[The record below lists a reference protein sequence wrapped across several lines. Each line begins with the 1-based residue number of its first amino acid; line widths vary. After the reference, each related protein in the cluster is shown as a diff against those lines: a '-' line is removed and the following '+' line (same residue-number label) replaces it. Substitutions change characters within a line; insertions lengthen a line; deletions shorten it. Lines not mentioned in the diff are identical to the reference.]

1 MLPLLCAHL
10 NCLKVHPV
18 IREESTGPA
27 LCKAARKGDYVHLHT
42 EKREYDCDLNATD
55 DEDGKSPLICASK
68 FGHLQ
73 LVNWMVEHD
82 VDPNIVDSENRTALM
97 WSLLSGHL
105 DCTRSLLRNFK
116 ETIDVDVQDKDGLTA
131 LHILCMKRDMTDEDR
146 HIVEMILGVAKNINS
161 VEKSTGFTCLHY
173 VSRYEHEEIAEQLL
187 RKGAS
192 ASVVDSVCTLSTN
205 LYPCSLLIILT
216 YKTKLHTERA
226 SSASLGMSCKS
237 IEDCKVDMRARF
249 GREFEFQDTRWY
261 DTDDLCFNIRD
272 DRAHTLSCNEG
283 MCSLYLFRSLY
294 LQIFI

>member
-1 MLPLLCAHL
+1 MIASAPYSKIEGSSPFCSIE
-10 NCLKVHPV
+10 N
-18 IREESTGPA
+18 INGN
-27 LCKAARKGDYVHLHT
+27 T
-42 EKREYDCDLNATD
+42 EIMGE
-55 DEDGKSPLICASK
+55 
-68 FGHLQ
+68 
-73 LVNWMVEHD
+73 
-82 VDPNIVDSENRTALM
+82 
-97 WSLLSGHL
+97 
-105 DCTRSLLRNFK
+105 

-226 SSASLGMSCKS
+226 SSASLGVSCKS

-283 MCSLYLFRSLY
+283 MCSLYLFRSFCFQRTTLTTGRDSP
-294 LQIFI
+294 IKISRSER